1 MKLVRFQRSFL
12 CLCVVFALLCATA
25 SAQSVS
31 VPELP
36 GQSGVPELPGLQG
49 LNDTAPVSQR
59 LPYEAHW
66 ELFRLS
72 SAPEDLLAVLW
83 VEPDPN
89 IHAYAHEPG
98 SAMAK
103 PTNLKVTVKPE
114 NIRTTISYPPGT
126 PKQDPL
132 FPEGSVDL
140 YEKPTPL
147 FVTLHGAASAE
158 SLTLDGR
165 LNMLLC
171 SDKSCWYVD
180 APRSKSWTNLR
191 QDNLADA
198 GTQAWWGIYASLS
211 TPATPPITEPVATSE
226 PAPAP
231 VAPAPEPAP
240 QELENSSGWLDTL
253 QIAPRY
259 FQMELE
265 VSGLAKAILFGLL
278 AGFIL
283 NFMPCVLPVVSLKLS
298 SLMAVSGLEDKSKRT
313 RHFREHNIFFSLGI
327 LSYFLL
333 LGVVFGL
340 ADLAW
345 GQLFQQAGAMM
356 ILMALVF
363 VLGLSL
369 FGVFDLPVLD
379 LKTGI
384 DTSKSPRL
392 QALFTGLLATLL
404 ATPCSGPFL
413 GGVLGWT
420 LNRPPE
426 TVIMVF
432 ISIGLGMA
440 LPYITMIFF
449 PGLVRIFPRPGGW
462 NVHLERVVGFFLMAT
477 ALYLFTILPESYEV
491 RALVLLW
498 CAGLAAWIWGKW
510 TTLSDS
516 RRKRWSVRALALAVM
531 LGAGLFA
538 LSTPG
543 PLAHWKPF
551 NEQQFRQELG
561 KRPLLVD
568 FTADWCPNCKF
579 LELSVLTPK
588 NLTKW
593 RDAHGLVL
601 LQADMTQDNPAAE
614 ILLRKLGSNSIPVV
628 ALFPAGDQSAAPLV
642 LRDLFTTS
650 QLQKALKETI
660 K

>member
-1 MKLVRFQRSFL
+1 MKLVRFQRCFLFL
-12 CLCVVFALLCATA
+12 CAVLALLCATA
-25 SAQSVS
+25 FAQSVP

-36 GQSGVPELPGLQG
+36 GRTSAPELPGVS
-49 LNDTAPVSQR
+49 DASAVSQR

-66 ELFRLS
+66 ELFRSS
-72 SAPEDLLAVLW
+72 SAPGDLLAVLW
-83 VEPDPN
+83 VEPDPG
-89 IHAYAHEPG
+89 IHAYAHAPG

-103 PTNLKVTVKPE
+103 PTDLKVAVKP
-114 NIRTTISYPPGT
+114 NTLQTAVSYPPGT
-126 PKQDPL
+126 PKKDPL
-132 FPEGSVDL
+132 FPEGSVNL
-140 YEKPTPL
+140 YAQATPL
-147 FVTLHGAASAE
+147 FVRLPDAAGAEA
-158 SLTLDGR
+158 LVLDGR

-180 APRSKSWTNLR
+180 EPRSKRWENLR
-191 QDNLADA
+191 TADLPDA
-198 GTQAWWGIYASLS
+198 DTQSWWPLYASLS
-211 TPATPPITEPVATSE
+211 KPGTEQIPQPATTTAPAATPS
-226 PAPAP
+226 PAPSAAP
-231 VAPAPEPAP
+231 DQPDNAA
-240 QELENSSGWLDTL
+240 GWLDTL
-253 QIAPRY
+253 KIAPHY

-278 AGFIL
+278 AGLIL

-426 TVIMVF
+426 TVILVF
-432 ISIGLGMA
+432 CSIGLGMA
-440 LPYITMIFF
+440 LPYICMIFF
-449 PGLVRIFPRPGGW
+449 PGLVRLFPRPGRW

-477 ALYLFTILPESYEV
+477 ALYLFTILPESHEI

-516 RRKRWSVRALALAVM
+516 RRKRMSVRALALAVA
-531 LGAGLFA
+531 LGAGLYA
-538 LSTPG
+538 LSTPE
-543 PLAHWKPF
+543 PPAQWKSF
-551 NEQQFRQELG
+551 NEQQFRHALG

-579 LELSVLTPK
+579 LELTVLTPT
-588 NLTKW
+588 NLTEW
-593 RDAHGLVL
+593 RDAHDLVL
-601 LQADMTQDNPAAE
+601 LQADMTQENPAAE
-614 ILLRKLGSNSIPVV
+614 TLLRKLGSNSIPVV
-628 ALFPAGDQSAAPLV
+628 ALFPAGDESAAPLV
-642 LRDLFTTS
+642 LRDLFTAS
-650 QLQKALKETI
+650 QLQQALQQTI
-660 K
+660 N